1 MKEKSSSQESGLSLS
16 SAIDTEDQPN
26 QHESMP
32 ALPPAWVTGLA
43 WLPFGIVVGFTI
55 TALPF
60 LVTRMGVS
68 LDRAA
73 AMSATVM
80 TPTFWG
86 FLVNPILDVGLT
98 RRAYCWLTALVAAGC
113 MASGLW
119 VLSPAHLGAATILLL
134 LGELSIVLFGS
145 ALGGWQTEFVPE
157 RMRGM
162 VGGWTNVANLG
173 GGALG
178 SLVVMWLAT
187 RIDMRTDARW
197 IGLGLMAAI
206 VAGLLPALWFPLP
219 HKSKFKLKQIFADT
233 MKATW
238 QACKRRE
245 CLVGFALFIAP
256 ASALAA
262 INLFSGIGRDFHA
275 SDHTVILVTGAG
287 CAISASIGS
296 LLGGWASHRF
306 NRGYVYLLS
315 GIAGAL
321 CALIVAFLPH
331 VPENFVWLALA
342 YNGIAGVSYAA
353 FTSLSLQLIG
363 HASPVASTQL
373 GLFSASTNGA
383 IVFMTAADGL
393 GYRHF
398 GVRGLLLTDGLA
410 SLAAAIPLLFL
421 VRRYLRRAPEHD
433 LSDDA
438 VPIEQP
444 N

>member
-1 MKEKSSSQESGLSLS
+1 M
-16 SAIDTEDQPN
+16 TQPV
-26 QHESMP
+26 
-32 ALPPAWVTGLA
+32 APAWVIGLA

-80 TPTFWG
+80 TPTFWA
-86 FLVNPILDVGLT
+86 FLLNPILDVGLT
-98 RRAYCWLTALVAAGC
+98 RRAYCWLTALVAAVC

-119 VLSPAHLGAATILLL
+119 VLSPARLGAATVLLL
-134 LGELSIVLFGS
+134 LGELSIVLFSS
-145 ALGGWQTEFVPE
+145 ALFGWQTEFVPE

-178 SLVVMWLAT
+178 SLVVMSLASHV
-187 RIDMRTDARW
+187 DARW

-206 VAGLLPALWFPLP
+206 LLGLVPALWFPLP
-219 HKSKFKLKQIFADT
+219 HKSKFKLKQIFVDA

-238 QACKRRE
+238 QATKQRE
-245 CLVGFALFIAP
+245 CLVGFALLLAP
-256 ASALAA
+256 ASSLAA

-275 SDHTVILVTGAG
+275 SDHLVILVTGAG

-296 LLGGWASHRF
+296 LIGGWASHRF

-315 GIAGAL
+315 GILGAA
-321 CALIVAFLPH
+321 CALVVAFLPH
-331 VPENFVWLALA
+331 VPSNFVWLALA
-342 YNGIAGVSYAA
+342 YNGVAGVSYAA
-353 FTSLSLQLIG
+353 FTSLCLQLVG
-363 HASPVASTQL
+363 HTSPVASTQL

-383 IVFMTAADGL
+383 IVFMTAMDGL

-410 SLAAAIPLLFL
+410 SLTAAIPLLFL
-421 VRRYLRRAPEHD
+421 VRRYLRRTETDEIPMESVVA
-433 LSDDA
+433 
-438 VPIEQP
+438 EQLG
-444 N
+444 

>member
-1 MKEKSSSQESGLSLS
+1 LNLQNPVEAQDL
-16 SAIDTEDQPN
+16 TP
-26 QHESMP
+26 P
-32 ALPPAWVTGLA
+32 VPPAWVIGLA

-80 TPTFWG
+80 TPTFWA
-86 FLVNPILDVGLT
+86 FLLNPILDVGLT
-98 RRAYCWLTALVAAGC
+98 RRAYCWLTALVAAAC

-119 VLSPAHLGAATILLL
+119 VLSPTRLGAATILLL
-134 LGELSIVLFGS
+134 LGELSIVLFSS
-145 ALGGWQTEFVPE
+145 ALFGWQTEFVPE

-178 SLVVMWLAT
+178 SLVVMSLASQV
-187 RIDMRTDARW
+187 DARW
-197 IGLGLMAAI
+197 IGLGLMVAI
-206 VAGLLPALWFPLP
+206 LLGLVPALWFPLP
-219 HKSKFKLKQIFADT
+219 HQSKFKLKQIFVDA

-238 QACKRRE
+238 RATKQRE
-245 CLVGFALFIAP
+245 CLVGFALFLAP
-256 ASALAA
+256 ASSLAA
-262 INLFSGIGRDFHA
+262 INLFSGVGRDFHA
-275 SDHTVILVTGAG
+275 SDHVVILVTGAG

-296 LLGGWASHRF
+296 LIGGWASHRF

-315 GIAGAL
+315 GIVGAS
-321 CALIVAFLPH
+321 CALVVAFLPH
-331 VPENFVWLALA
+331 VPQNFVWLALA
-342 YNGIAGVSYAA
+342 YNGVAGVSYAA
-353 FTSLSLQLIG
+353 FTSLCLQLVG
-363 HASPVASTQL
+363 HSSPVASTQL

-383 IVFMTAADGL
+383 IVFMTAMDGL

-421 VRRYLRRAPEHD
+421 VRRYLRRAVMEEV
-433 LSDDA
+433 A
-438 VPIEQP
+438 MEQHSS
-444 N
+444 

>member
-1 MKEKSSSQESGLSLS
+1 
-16 SAIDTEDQPN
+16 
-26 QHESMP
+26 MP
-32 ALPPAWVTGLA
+32 PVPPAWVTGLA

-86 FLVNPILDVGLT
+86 FLLNPILDVGLT
-98 RRAYCWLTALVAAGC
+98 RRAYCWLTALVAAAC

-119 VLSPAHLGAATILLL
+119 VLSPARLGAATILLL
-134 LGELSIVLFGS
+134 LGELSIVLFGA

-178 SLVVMWLAT
+178 SLVVMSLAT

-206 VAGLLPALWFPLP
+206 IVGLLPALWFPLP
-219 HKSKFKLKQIFADT
+219 HQSKFKLKQIFADA

-238 QACKRRE
+238 QASRRRE
-245 CLVGFALFIAP
+245 CLVGFALFLAP
-256 ASALAA
+256 ASSLAA

-275 SDHTVILVTGAG
+275 SDHTVIVVTGAG
-287 CAISASIGS
+287 CAISASVGS

-315 GIAGAL
+315 GIVGAV
-321 CALIVAFLPH
+321 CALTAAFLPH
-331 VPENFVWLALA
+331 VPGNFVWLALA

-353 FTSLSLQLIG
+353 FTSLGLQLVG
-363 HASPVASTQL
+363 HRSPVASTQL

-421 VRRYLRRAPEHD
+421 VRRYLRRAPEED
-433 LSDDA
+433 LLAEA
-438 VPIEQP
+438 VTVEEQS
-444 N
+444 

>member
-1 MKEKSSSQESGLSLS
+1 M
-16 SAIDTEDQPN
+16 TP
-26 QHESMP
+26 P
-32 ALPPAWVTGLA
+32 VPPAWVIGLA

-80 TPTFWG
+80 TPTFWA
-86 FLVNPILDVGLT
+86 FLLNPVLDVGLT
-98 RRAYCWLTALVAAGC
+98 RRAYCWLTALVAAAC

-119 VLSPAHLGAATILLL
+119 VLSPTRLGLATVLLL
-134 LGELSIVLFGS
+134 MGELSIVLFSS
-145 ALGGWQTEFVPE
+145 ALFGWQTEFVPE

-178 SLVVMWLAT
+178 SLVVMSLAS
-187 RIDMRTDARW
+187 RVDARW
-197 IGLGLMAAI
+197 IGLGLMGAI
-206 VAGLLPALWFPLP
+206 IVGLVPALWFPLP
-219 HKSKFKLKQIFADT
+219 HQSKFKLKQIFVDA

-238 QACKRRE
+238 QATKQRDS
-245 CLVGFALFIAP
+245 LVGFALFLAP
-256 ASALAA
+256 ASSLAA
-262 INLFSGIGRDFHA
+262 INLFSGIGTDFHA

-296 LLGGWASHRF
+296 LVGGWASHRF

-315 GIAGAL
+315 GMLGAVCGL
-321 CALIVAFLPH
+321 VAAFLPH
-331 VPENFVWLALA
+331 VPGNFVWLALA
-342 YNGIAGVSYAA
+342 YNGAAGLTYAA
-353 FTSLSLQLIG
+353 FTSLCLQLVG
-363 HASPVASTQL
+363 HRSPVASTQL

-383 IVFMTAADGL
+383 IVLMTALDGL

-410 SLAAAIPLLFL
+410 SLSAGIPLLFL
-421 VRRYLRRAPEHD
+421 VRRYLRRATVEEIKLEHP
-433 LSDDA
+433 
-438 VPIEQP
+438 V
-444 N
+444 

>member
-1 MKEKSSSQESGLSLS
+1 M
-16 SAIDTEDQPN
+16 
-26 QHESMP
+26 
-32 ALPPAWVTGLA
+32 
-43 WLPFGIVVGFTI
+43 GI
-55 TALPF
+55 
-60 LVTRMGVS
+60 S

-86 FLVNPILDVGLT
+86 FLFNPILDVGLT
-98 RRAYCWLTALVAAGC
+98 RRAYCWLTAVVAAVC

-119 VLSPAHLGAATILLL
+119 VLSPGHLAVATILLL
-134 LGELSIVLFGS
+134 LGELSAVLFAA
-145 ALGGWQTEFVPE
+145 ALFGWQTEFVPE

-178 SLVVMWLAT
+178 SLAIMSLAT
-187 RIDMRTDARW
+187 RIDVRW
-197 IGLGLMAAI
+197 IGLGLMVAI
-206 VAGLLPALWFPLP
+206 LVGLLPALWFPLP
-219 HKSKFKLKQIFADT
+219 HKSKFKLRQIFDDA

-238 QACKRRE
+238 QATKQRE
-245 CLVGFALFIAP
+245 CLVGFALFLAP
-256 ASALAA
+256 ASSLAA

-275 SDHTVILVTGAG
+275 SDHVVILVTGAV

-315 GIAGAL
+315 GILAAI
-321 CALIVAFLPH
+321 CALVVAFLPH
-331 VPENFVWLALA
+331 VPANFIWLALT

-353 FTSLSLQLIG
+353 FTALCLQLVG
-363 HASPVASTQL
+363 HTSPVASTQL

-393 GYRHF
+393 GYRLF

-410 SLAAAIPLLFL
+410 SLTAAIPLLFL
-421 VRRYLRRAPEHD
+421 VRHYLRREPK
-433 LSDDA
+433 DDVLA
-438 VPIEQP
+438 DPVSRE
-444 N
+444 